1 MNRPF
6 RDRGIVVRA
15 LAGLVAGVA
24 AGGAMSAVYQTYG
37 ARRDRR
43 RFPPPGR
50 MVDIGG
56 RRIHLWTA
64 GTGPPAVVVVPG
76 LGEPGLNWAALAPR
90 LAVESSVVLYDRA
103 GLGWSDP
110 SPWAG
115 PALAAARDLRRALDE
130 AGILPPYV
138 LVGHSAGGNVVRLF
152 TAESPGT
159 VAAVVLVDSSH
170 PEQLR
175 LLHGTRTALARQM
188 LRSRLTPLGLR
199 RLAFD
204 AGWSDRAQRD
214 AEARRLPPELL
225 STRIAFDLSDRH
237 RRTELRETAAAI
249 TVNPVQVRRRA
260 PTLGAIPLTVVSS
273 SPDEPPAT
281 DVKATADH
289 HRFQAVW
296 SPLQADLV
304 RLSSD
309 AVHVVAEHAGHHIHR
324 DRPELVAGVILD
336 HVRRIRAEAGKGGLT
351 GTGA

>member
-1 MNRPF
+1 MNRSI
-6 RDRGIVVRA
+6 RGRGIMVKA
-15 LAGLVAGVA
+15 LTGLVSGAIAGA
-24 AGGAMSAVYQTYG
+24 ALSALYQTYG
-37 ARRDRR
+37 AWRDRR

-50 MVDIGG
+50 MVDVGG

-64 GTGPPAVVVVPG
+64 GTGSPTVVIVPG
-76 LGEPGLNWAALAPR
+76 LGEPGLNWAALLPE

-110 SPWAG
+110 SPRAAT
-115 PALAAARDLRRALDE
+115 ALGAARDLRRALDK
-130 AGILPPYV
+130 AGITPPYV

-152 TAESPGT
+152 AAERPDA

-170 PEQLR
+170 PEQIR
-175 LLHGTRTALARQM
+175 LLHRTRTMIALEM

-204 AGWSDRAQRD
+204 AGWSDRARRE
-214 AEARRLPPELL
+214 AEARRLPSELL
-225 STRIAFDLSDRH
+225 PARIAFDLSDRQ
-237 RRTELRETAAAI
+237 RRAELREAAAAI

-260 PTLGAIPLTVVSS
+260 SSLGATPLTVVSS
-273 SPDEPPAT
+273 SPDEPPGT
-281 DVKATADH
+281 DMKAAAEQR
-289 HRFQAVW
+289 RFYSVW

-324 DRPELVAGVILD
+324 DRPELVVKVILG
-336 HVRRIRAEAGKGGLT
+336 HVRRLRAEAGRDG
-351 GTGA
+351 